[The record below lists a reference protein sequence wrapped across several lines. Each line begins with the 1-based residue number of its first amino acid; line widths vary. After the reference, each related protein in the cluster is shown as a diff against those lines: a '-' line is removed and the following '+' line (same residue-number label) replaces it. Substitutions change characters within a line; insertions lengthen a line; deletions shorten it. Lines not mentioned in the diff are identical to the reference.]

1 MLKESDLAPKNNIA
15 INELVPRTLVNQID
29 SKVGNW
35 KTNYD
40 VINDAPFRMEPMSNI
55 FSTVTFVP

>member
-55 FSTVTFVP
+55 FSAVTFVP